1 MTDDARLDDYV
12 DSLLAEPVEAKPTP
26 APAPPRVE
34 KPAPAPV
41 KPSAPPPLP
50 AMPVEIPAYL
60 RAVLDAAQP
69 APPSSAPRPKRWLH
83 FDVGGQLF
91 GVELLKVQE
100 VQRVPTIVPVRGAPT
115 ELLGI
120 INLRGE
126 IVHVVDLG
134 LHLGFTAV
142 DASTE
147 AARVVVIE
155 EGGKTVGLL
164 VSKVAEVASLN
175 DTDIERASTALRS
188 FPCKALLGVARHGQQ
203 LVALLDGSEFL
214 K

>member
-12 DSLLAEPVEAKPTP
+12 DSLLAEPVEAKP
-26 APAPPRVE
+26 APSPRVE
-34 KPAPAPV
+34 KPASVPQTR
-41 KPSAPPPLP
+41 P

-60 RAVLDAAQP
+60 RAVLDATQP

-100 VQRVPTIVPVRGAPT
+100 VQRVPTIVPVRGAPAD
-115 ELLGI
+115 LLGI

-134 LHLGFTAV
+134 RHLGFGPV
-142 DASTE
+142 DITE
-147 AARVVVIE
+147 AARVIVLE
-155 EGGKTVGLL
+155 ESGKTVGLL

-188 FPCKALLGVARHGQQ
+188 FPCNALLGMARHGQQ

>member
-12 DSLLAEPVEAKPTP
+12 DSLLATPVESKPSP
-26 APAPPRVE
+26 PPRVE
-34 KPAPAPV
+34 KPTPV
-41 KPSAPPPLP
+41 APPAQSHPL
-50 AMPVEIPAYL
+50 MPVEIPAYL
-60 RAVLDAAQP
+60 RAVLDATRP
-69 APPSSAPRPKRWLH
+69 APPPTVPRPKRWLH
-83 FDVGGQLF
+83 FDVGGQSF

-100 VQRVPTIVPVRGAPT
+100 VQRVPTIVPVRGAPP

-126 IVHVVDLG
+126 IVHVMDLSM
-134 LHLGFTAV
+134 HLGFAPV
-142 DASTE
+142 DARTE
-147 AARVVVIE
+147 AARVIVLE
-155 EGGKTVGLL
+155 EAGKTVGLL

-175 DTDIERASTALRS
+175 DSDIERASIALRS
-188 FPCKALLGVARHGQQ
+188 FPCNALLGVARHGQQ